1 MVRPLAVDS
10 GPAGAVGGANDG
22 PIQALEVSE
31 RMIER
36 TGRRVALGAVFAFLA
51 ALATADVAQP
61 QSVDCGRL
69 RQQIADASQNSQGSQ
84 YQAAAERQR
93 EELDRTN
100 AYAHSIGC
108 DRKQFLFFGSA
119 PPPQCGQISAQ
130 IGRMRA
136 NLDELQS
143 RAGGG
148 RADLIARFNA
158 QCANPA
164 PSQPNFL
171 TALFGGGRNAPG
183 GDVQTDALPPD
194 GVIEKPLDANP
205 GEARAGSKAVCV
217 RSCDGS
223 FFPVSYSASSG
234 RLQNLDDMCHALCPN
249 ADVSLYTYPA
259 AGDIEQAV
267 SVTGARYMDSPAALK
282 FRQSYDST
290 CSCRRRGQSWAD
302 ALANA
307 EIKLG
312 RESKGDIFVTPE
324 KSAEMSR
331 PKVDPK
337 AKPAKGAPDAP
348 NAPPTPG
355 AQIGPNLPSGDPTV
369 DNLSQQAATI
379 SREASGIAGG
389 EAQAGARYSEGQG
402 QTVEV
407 VGPDGVKRRVR
418 IIDPAL

>member
-1 MVRPLAVDS
+1 MTK
-10 GPAGAVGGANDG
+10 
-22 PIQALEVSE
+22 
-31 RMIER
+31 RMIDR
-36 TGRRVALGAVFAFLA
+36 PVRRAALGAVLAILA
-51 ALATADVAQP
+51 ALTAADVAQA
-61 QSVDCGRL
+61 QSADCARL
-69 RQQIADASQNSQGSQ
+69 RQAITDASHNDQSAQ
-84 YQAAAERQR
+84 YQAAAQRQR
-93 EELDRTN
+93 EELDRTT

-119 PPPQCGQISAQ
+119 PPPQCGQITAQ

-136 NLDELQS
+136 NLDELQA

-148 RADLIARFNA
+148 AGGRGELIARYNA
-158 QCANPA
+158 QCLNAAPA
-164 PSQPNFL
+164 QPTNFL
-171 TALFGGGRNAPG
+171 EALFGGRSQSNEVETVPLAP
-183 GDVQTDALPPD
+183 DATQD
-194 GVIEKPLDANP
+194 KPADANP

-217 RSCDGS
+217 RSCDGG

-234 RLQNLDDMCHALCPN
+234 RLQGLEDMCHALCPN

-259 AGDIEQAV
+259 SGEIEQAV
-267 SVTGARYMDSPAALK
+267 SVSGARYMDSPTALK
-282 FRQSYDST
+282 YRQSFDST

-331 PKVDPK
+331 PKPDPK
-337 AKPAKGAPDAP
+337 AKPGKPALEAP
-348 NAPPTPG
+348 NP
-355 AQIGPNLPSGDPTV
+355 QNV
-369 DNLSQQAATI
+369 DTGVDTNLSQQAATI

-389 EAQAGARYSEGQG
+389 EAQTGARYGQGQG

-418 IIDPAL
+418 IIDPTL

>member
-1 MVRPLAVDS
+1 
-10 GPAGAVGGANDG
+10 
-22 PIQALEVSE
+22 
-31 RMIER
+31 MIER

-84 YQAAAERQR
+84 YQAAAEHQR

-119 PPPQCGQISAQ
+119 PPPQCGQVNAQ

-136 NLDELQS
+136 NLDELQARS
-143 RAGGG
+143 GGA

-158 QCANPA
+158 QCAT
-164 PSQPNFL
+164 PSQPTNFL
-171 TALFGGGRNAPG
+171 TALFGGGRTAP
-183 GDVQTDALPPD
+183 GDVQTDPLPAD
-194 GVIEKPLDANP
+194 GAIEKPLDANL

-267 SVTGARYMDSPAALK
+267 SVTGARYMDSPSALK
-282 FRQSYDST
+282 YRQSYDST

-312 RESKGDIFVTPE
+312 RESKSDIFVTPE

-337 AKPAKGAPDAP
+337 AKPAKGAPDPQAAP
-348 NAPPTPG
+348 A
-355 AQIGPNLPSGDPTV
+355 AQVGPNLPAAPSGDPTV

-389 EAQAGARYSEGQG
+389 EAQAGTRYSEGQG

>member
-1 MVRPLAVDS
+1 
-10 GPAGAVGGANDG
+10 
-22 PIQALEVSE
+22 
-31 RMIER
+31 MIER
-36 TGRRVALGAVFAFLA
+36 TGRRVALGAIFAFLA
-51 ALATADVAQP
+51 AVATADVAQP

-69 RQQIADASQNSQGSQ
+69 RQQIADASHNDQGAQ

-93 EELDRTN
+93 EELDRTE

-119 PPPQCGQISAQ
+119 PPPQCGQITAQ

-136 NLDELQS
+136 NFDELQS
-143 RAGGG
+143 RSGGG

-164 PSQPNFL
+164 PSQPTNFL
-171 TALFGGGRNAPG
+171 AALFGGGRSGP
-183 GDVQTDALPPD
+183 GDVQTDPLPAD
-194 GVIEKPLDANP
+194 GAIEKPLDANP
-205 GEARAGSKAVCV
+205 GEARAGAKAVCV
-217 RSCDGS
+217 RTCDGS

-234 RLQNLDDMCHALCPN
+234 RLASLDDMCHALCPN

-267 SVTGARYMDSPAALK
+267 SITGARYMDSPSALK
-282 FRQSYDST
+282 YRQSYDAS

-331 PKVDPK
+331 PKPDPK

-348 NAPPTPG
+348 NPQATPA
-355 AQIGPNLPSGDPTV
+355 AQIGPNLPSAPSGDPTV

>member
-1 MVRPLAVDS
+1 MTKRMIDRTVRRA
-10 GPAGAVGGANDG
+10 AFGAVAA
-22 PIQALEVSE
+22 I
-31 RMIER
+31 
-36 TGRRVALGAVFAFLA
+36 LA
-51 ALATADVAQP
+51 ALVSADVAQP
-61 QSVDCGRL
+61 QTADCARL
-69 RQQIADASQNSQGSQ
+69 RQAISDASHNDQNAQ
-84 YQAAAERQR
+84 YQAAAQRQR
-93 EELDRTN
+93 DELDRTT
-100 AYAHSIGC
+100 AYARSVGC
-108 DRKQFLFFGSA
+108 DRKQFLFFGSP
-119 PPPQCGQISAQ
+119 PPPQCGQITAQ

-148 RADLIARFNA
+148 AGGRGELIARYNSE
-158 QCANPA
+158 CVNGA
-164 PSQPNFL
+164 PSQPPNFL
-171 TALFGGGRNAPG
+171 AALFGGGRSGPNQVESEP
-183 GDVQTDALPPD
+183 LNPD
-194 GVIEKPLDANP
+194 IGPEKPLDANP

-223 FFPVSYSASSG
+223 FFPVSYSASPG
-234 RLQNLDDMCHALCPN
+234 RLDSLDDMCHALCPN

-259 AGDIEQAV
+259 GGEIEQAV
-267 SVTGARYMDSPAALK
+267 SMSGARYMDSPNALK
-282 FRQSYDST
+282 YRQSYDAS

-331 PKVDPK
+331 PRIDPK
-337 AKPAKGAPDAP
+337 AAARAAKAAALAGA
-348 NAPPTPG
+348 NSQG
-355 AQIGPNLPSGDPTV
+355 AQGPQSADV
-369 DNLSQQAATI
+369 DTDLSNKAATI

-389 EAQAGARYSEGQG
+389 EAQTGARYSQGQG

-418 IIDPAL
+418 IIDPTL